1 LQYHISLIGAAA
13 LGGLVALGASQA
25 LAKEGADQ
33 YPHGGEGFMAGA
45 VPPPG
50 FYFLGYGIDY
60 RGDRVGNKGDK
71 TTLPGGSSISIRA
84 DAVAARALYVSDF
97 QVLGGNWGAHL
108 IVPLFDVQVEAGS
121 DSQRKTGLGDITFN
135 PAIMSWHWKDWHLA
149 TGLDINAPTGL
160 YEAGDLAN
168 IGANYWSFE
177 PLAAVTYR
185 NEDGWEASTKL
196 MYNIKTKNT
205 ETNYQSGD
213 EFHMDYALAKNFDN
227 WSIGIGGYFVH
238 QIQRDEINGVEVADS
253 IRKTFAIGPQVQ
265 YRYQNMAFSAKW
277 QNEVYSRNTFD
288 GNRFNLKFIYAF

>member
-1 LQYHISLIGAAA
+1 MRYHFNLIGAAA

-25 LAKEGADQ
+25 LAKEGGDQ
-33 YPHGGEGFMAGA
+33 YPQGGEGFMAGA

-60 RGDRVGNKGDK
+60 RGDLVGNNGDK
-71 TTLPGGSSISIRA
+71 VALPGGSSVSIRA

-108 IVPLFDVQVEAGS
+108 IVPLFDVRVEAGS
-121 DSQRKTGLGDITFN
+121 ASQRKTGLGDITFN

-149 TGLDINAPTGL
+149 TGLDITAPSGR
-160 YEAGDLAN
+160 YDAGDLAN

-196 MYNIKTKNT
+196 MYNIKTENT
-205 ETNYQSGD
+205 ATNYQSGD
-213 EFHMDYALAKNFDN
+213 EFHMDYALVKNFED
-227 WSIGIGGYFVH
+227 WSIGMGGYFVH
-238 QIQRDEINGVEVADS
+238 QIQRDEVNGVEVADS
-253 IRKTFAIGPQVQ
+253 IRRTFAIGPQIQ